1 MTVTIYDVAREAR
14 VSMATVSR
22 VVNGNQNVKPETR
35 NKVNE
40 VIKKLNYRP
49 NAVARGLA
57 SKRTTTVGVIIPDIS
72 NVYYSQ
78 LARGLEDIATM
89 YKYHSIISN
98 SDNDSEKEKEI
109 FNNLLSKQVDG
120 IIFLGGTISEEIKEL
135 INQSS
140 VPVVVSGTNGKDDHV
155 ASVNI
160 DFEKAAEEVTQQ
172 LIEQGAKSFALVGG
186 DYSKKAQEDVLSG
199 LNKVLS
205 KNQLQLDDSL
215 HLSGAES
222 YKEGMKVFD
231 KIKDN
236 LPDAVLSISDEQAIG
251 ILHGAL
257 DACIKVPEELQIVS
271 FNNTR
276 LVEMVRPQLSSVIQP
291 LYDIGAVGMRLLT
304 KYMNEEEIDEP
315 NVILPHRIEYR
326 GTTK

>member
-1 MTVTIYDVAREAR
+1 MTVTIYDVARAR

-98 SDNDSEKEKEI
+98 SDNDPEKEKEI

-140 VPVVVSGTNGKDDHV
+140 VPVVVSGTNGKDDHI

-160 DFEKAAEEVTQQ
+160 DFKQAAEEAAQHMF
-172 LIEQGAKSFALVGG
+172 EQGATKFALVGG
-186 DYSKKAQEDVLSG
+186 DYSKSTRR
-199 LNKVLS
+199 
-205 KNQLQLDDSL
+205 
-215 HLSGAES
+215 
-222 YKEGMKVFD
+222 
-231 KIKDN
+231 
-236 LPDAVLSISDEQAIG
+236 
-251 ILHGAL
+251 
-257 DACIKVPEELQIVS
+257 CI
-271 FNNTR
+271 TR
-276 LVEMVRPQLSSVIQP
+276 I
-291 LYDIGAVGMRLLT
+291 
-304 KYMNEEEIDEP
+304 N
-315 NVILPHRIEYR
+315 
-326 GTTK
+326 